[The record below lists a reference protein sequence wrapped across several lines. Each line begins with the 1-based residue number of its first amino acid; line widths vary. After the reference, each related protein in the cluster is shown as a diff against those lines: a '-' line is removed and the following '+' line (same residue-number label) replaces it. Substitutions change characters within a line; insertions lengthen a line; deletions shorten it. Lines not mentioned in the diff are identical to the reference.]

1 MSLINDALK
10 RANAAQQQTT
20 PPPIPQLRPA
30 EPSQYARHGVGLML
44 PAALALIALIGLF
57 LVWQRAERARLVQ
70 VVAASQLN
78 AAAADGNATGS
89 SPAATNFI
97 SVATT
102 NVSPQP
108 GETPAPASA
117 PAPAPQGPGDAASAG
132 AVTNSVATPPPPS
145 KPAPPRLQAIFFTP
159 PSSSVMIGGK
169 TLFVGDRL
177 GEFSV
182 VAITQNSATLA
193 GAGRTNVLNLRE

>member
-1 MSLINDALK
+1 LK
-10 RANAAQQQTT
+10 RAEAAQQQTT

-30 EPSQYARHGVGLML
+30 EPSQYARHSVGLMV

-70 VVAASQLN
+70 AVAASRLN
-78 AAAADGNATGS
+78 VAAADNNAGGP
-89 SPAATNFI
+89 SPVATNAMPA
-97 SVATT
+97 ATT

-108 GETPAPASA
+108 GETPAPVSA
-117 PAPAPQGPGDAASAG
+117 PAPAPQVPGDAVSRG
-132 AVTNSVATPPPPS
+132 AATNSVAAPPPPS

-159 PSSSVMIGGK
+159 PSPSVMIGGK

-177 GEFSV
+177 GELEV

-193 GAGRTNVLNLRE
+193 GAGQTNVLNLRE